1 MAQKFV
7 GCKRALDYEEVQ
19 GEESIQQ
26 ESKPKR
32 ACTQDQISQLN
43 LTPQNKDSILDITA
57 SAQGDQEE
65 SQASRQGLN
74 ESFELEEGE
83 EEEMT
88 ENDTQDGKPSKNT
101 DSNSYSYD
109 FYAYSNIFFQTEK
122 INLPRGKVVE
132 EDSIHSSPSHGF
144 RRAAK
149 PEGQFDSVA
158 EYEGEN
164 DQFCSLRPG
173 SLSPGKVDK
182 DYQEKMYSTSGPPE
196 FDENTDYYREFW
208 RVYLQNENLVAD
220 VDQTAHQCYKMNR
233 KIFNIKDFYENTLVP
248 QILTQPHKFLHRL
261 RQQQHQQKLLIE
273 AKER

>member
-19 GEESIQQ
+19 GEESIEQ

-32 ACTQDQISQLN
+32 TCNHNHEHVSQ

-57 SAQGDQEE
+57 SDKGGKE
-65 SQASRQGLN
+65 SQASREGTN

-88 ENDTQDGKPSKNT
+88 ENDTHDGKPSKNT
-101 DSNSYSYD
+101 DSLSYSYD

-149 PEGQFDSVA
+149 PQG
-158 EYEGEN
+158 
-164 DQFCSLRPG
+164 
-173 SLSPGKVDK
+173 
-182 DYQEKMYSTSGPPE
+182 
-196 FDENTDYYREFW
+196 
-208 RVYLQNENLVAD
+208 
-220 VDQTAHQCYKMNR
+220 
-233 KIFNIKDFYENTLVP
+233 
-248 QILTQPHKFLHRL
+248 
-261 RQQQHQQKLLIE
+261 
-273 AKER
+273 